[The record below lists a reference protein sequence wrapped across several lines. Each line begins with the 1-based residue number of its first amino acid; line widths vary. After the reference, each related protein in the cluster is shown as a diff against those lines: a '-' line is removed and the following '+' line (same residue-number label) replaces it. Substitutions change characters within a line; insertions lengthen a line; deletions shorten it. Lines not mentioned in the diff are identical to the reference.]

1 MLNKF
6 TLALIQDLKNDIKNL
21 ELKGSNIEVIW
32 ELEKMQNRKILL
44 LTSKLIK
51 ENLNN

>member
-1 MLNKF
+1 MINKF
-6 TLALIQDLKNDIKNL
+6 TLALLQDLKDDIKSL
-21 ELKGSNIEVIW
+21 ESKSSNIEVVW

>member
-21 ELKGSNIEVIW
+21 ESKGSNVEVVW